1 MFGPTAA
8 TDAIVEATGIDAVL
22 TDIVDHAGVGA
33 TVSIVGVHY
42 APIPTSFLL
51 VLMKELTLRGSIE
64 YPPRFAD
71 AIDLL
76 GRRDLAP
83 LLTHRF
89 PLEDLDGALGLLAGS
104 KDCGKVLVEID
115 PGQW

>member
-1 MFGPTAA
+1 MFGPTAG
-8 TDAIVEATGIDAVL
+8 TDAFVEATGSDAVL
-22 TDIVDHAGVGA
+22 TDLIARAGVGSTISVVA
-33 TVSIVGVHY
+33 LHH

-76 GRRDLAP
+76 ARCDLSP

-89 PLEDLDGALGLLAGS
+89 PLDRFDDALAVLSGS
-104 KDCGKVLVEID
+104 KDGGKVLVEID
-115 PGQW
+115 PSQW